1 MRAKRKKS
9 KISLLDGT
17 RSAIALTPP
26 LRNKNQLMIL
36 PPTALSL
43 VSPLPHLA
51 PSPRLALFTLKTRD
65 PTNIRRSDMRQLTH
79 PTLAKKKSLLRR
91 RKMTTRVMRMV
102 LKVQLRPVAPVSGKT
117 RSNRNLTAPPAAK
130 KRKTAPTS
138 NKDAPEV
145 SDEEEVDEEEPEIAS
160 DEEAVPVENDE
171 DEDGEGESAGE
182 ANGVEATAK
191 SGGPAASAKAA
202 KGSVVPKE
210 DDLEEVKGD
219 LE

>member
-1 MRAKRKKS
+1 MKK
-9 KISLLDGT
+9 
-17 RSAIALTPP
+17 
-26 LRNKNQLMIL
+26 
-36 PPTALSL
+36 
-43 VSPLPHLA
+43 
-51 PSPRLALFTLKTRD
+51 
-65 PTNIRRSDMRQLTH
+65 
-79 PTLAKKKSLLRR
+79 
-91 RKMTTRVMRMV
+91 VMRIV
-102 LKVQLRPVAPVSGKT
+102 LKVQLFPMAPVSGET
-117 RSNRNLTAPPAAK
+117 RINGNLTAPPAAK

-145 SDEEEVDEEEPEIAS
+145 SDEEVDEEEPEVAS